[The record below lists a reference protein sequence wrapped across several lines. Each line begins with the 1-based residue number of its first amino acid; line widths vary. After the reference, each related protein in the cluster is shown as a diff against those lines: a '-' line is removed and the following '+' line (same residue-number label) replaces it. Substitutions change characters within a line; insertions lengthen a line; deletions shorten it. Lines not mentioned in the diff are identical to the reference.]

1 MEERS
6 NRRKI
11 VFILLLIGVPLVS
24 LFAFRFYQSSADQ
37 SSPAGRFAG
46 QRPGPNRQ
54 PGGAEGRPQRGGNR
68 GPGARQGR
76 PQLVEVATI
85 DRGTIRER
93 VSLVGSLKP
102 KQQVEV
108 IPKITGRLERIF
120 VDVGDPVREG
130 QLIAELEGEELAQ
143 QVLRADAALAVA
155 EATLAQREAELENA
169 RAEELRAADL
179 FAQGLLS
186 VQGQQTSETRARVV
200 QSQLA
205 LAEAQV
211 RQAEAALE
219 ELRIRQQQTQIRSPL
234 DGWVARRYVHP
245 GALVNPNTPM
255 VTVLQLS
262 TMVTQVSVPERD
274 FAKLR
279 VGNQATVVVDALDG
293 RSYEGHVARISPL
306 LDPTTRS
313 GSVEIEI
320 PNSDGQLK
328 AEMFA
333 RIQMDLGTD
342 RQVLLV
348 PRDAVI
354 LRGQQTGVNVLLSD
368 RVQFRPIETGASTE
382 QGIEVLAGVDAGTT
396 VITRGS
402 QGLKDGDLVVV
413 PGGQSALPT
422 PEDRS

>member
-1 MEERS
+1 MEAWR
-6 NRRKI
+6 NRQKTI
-11 VFILLLIGVPLVS
+11 LILLLIGVPLVS
-24 LFAFRFYQSSADQ
+24 LLAFRFYQSSVDQ
-37 SSPAGRFAG
+37 GRPAGRFAG
-46 QRPGPNRQ
+46 QQAGPNRQ
-54 PGGAEGRPQRGGNR
+54 SGGAEGRPQQGGNR
-68 GPGARQGR
+68 GLGARQGR

-85 DRGTIRER
+85 GQATIRER

-120 VDVGDPVREG
+120 VEVGDPVRKG

-169 RAEELRAADL
+169 RAEEERAADL
-179 FAQGLLS
+179 FAQGLMS
-186 VQGQQTSETRARVV
+186 VQMQQTTETRVRVV

-205 LAEAQV
+205 LAEALV
-211 RQAEAALE
+211 RQAKAALE

-245 GALVNPNTPM
+245 GALVNPNTPL
-255 VTVLQLS
+255 VNVLQLS
-262 TMVTQVSVPERD
+262 TMVVQVSVPERD
-274 FAKLR
+274 FAKLQ
-279 VGNQATVVVDALDG
+279 VGNQATVVIDALDG

-306 LDPTTRS
+306 LDPATRS

-320 PNSDGQLK
+320 LNSDGQLK

-342 RQVLLV
+342 RQALLM
-348 PRDAVI
+348 PRDALI

>member
-1 MEERS
+1 MAFGS
-6 NRRKI
+6 KRRRT
-11 VFILLLIGVPLVS
+11 VLILILIGLPLVS
-24 LFAFRFYQSSADQ
+24 LLAYRFYQASEGRGR
-37 SSPAGRFAG
+37 PVGRFVG
-46 QRPGPNRQ
+46 QRPGPNQRSSEA
-54 PGGAEGRPQRGGNR
+54 GGGPQRSGNR
-68 GPGARQGR
+68 RPGAGQGR

-102 KQQVEV
+102 KEQVEV

-130 QLIAELEGEELAQ
+130 QLLAELEGEELAQ
-143 QVLRADAALAVA
+143 QVLRADASLAVA
-155 EATLAQREAELENA
+155 EATRAQREAELENA
-169 RAEELRAADL
+169 RAEEKRAADL
-179 FAQGLLS
+179 FAQGLMS
-186 VQGQQTSETRARVV
+186 VQVQQTAETRARVV

-211 RQAEAALE
+211 RQAEAAHQ
-219 ELRIRQQQTQIRSPL
+219 ELRIRRQQTQIRSPL

-245 GALVNPNTPM
+245 GALVNPNTPL
-255 VTVLQLS
+255 VNVLRLS
-262 TMVTQVSVPERD
+262 TMVTHVSVPERD
-274 FAKLR
+274 FAKLQ
-279 VGNQATVVVDALDG
+279 VGNQATVAIDALGG
-293 RSYEGHVARISPL
+293 RSYEGRVARISPL
-306 LDPTTRS
+306 LDATTRS

-342 RQVLLV
+342 RQALLV

-354 LRGQQTGVNVLLSD
+354 LRGQQTGVNVLLTD

-382 QGIEVLAGVDAGTT
+382 QGIEVLAGVEAGTT
-396 VITRGS
+396 VITRGT
-402 QGLKDGDLVVV
+402 QGLQDGDLVSI
-413 PGGQSALPT
+413 PGRQSALPA

>member
-1 MEERS
+1 M
-6 NRRKI
+6 
-11 VFILLLIGVPLVS
+11 
-24 LFAFRFYQSSADQ
+24 
-37 SSPAGRFAG
+37 
-46 QRPGPNRQ
+46 
-54 PGGAEGRPQRGGNR
+54 
-68 GPGARQGR
+68 
-76 PQLVEVATI
+76 EVATI

-108 IPKITGRLERIF
+108 IAKITGRLERIF

-130 QLIAELEGEELAQ
+130 QLIAELEGAELAQ

-205 LAEAQV
+205 LAEALV

-219 ELRIRQQQTQIRSPL
+219 ELRIRRQQTQIRSPL

-274 FAKLR
+274 LAKLR
-279 VGNQATVVVDALDG
+279 VGNQATVVVDALEG

-413 PGGQSALPT
+413 PGRQSSLPT

>member
-1 MEERS
+1 MAFGSKRQ
-6 NRRKI
+6 RT
-11 VFILLLIGVPLVS
+11 VLILILIGLPLVS
-24 LFAFRFYQSSADQ
+24 LLAYRFYQASEGRGGPS
-37 SSPAGRFAG
+37 GRFAG
-46 QRPGPNRQ
+46 QRPGPNQRSSEAV
-54 PGGAEGRPQRGGNR
+54 GGPQRSGNR
-68 GPGARQGR
+68 RPGAGQGR
-76 PQLVEVATI
+76 PQLVEIATI

-102 KQQVEV
+102 KEQVEV
-108 IPKITGRLERIF
+108 IPRITGRLERIF

-130 QLIAELEGEELAQ
+130 QLLAELEGEELAQ
-143 QVLRADAALAVA
+143 QVLRADASLAVA

-169 RAEELRAADL
+169 RAEGKRAADL
-179 FAQGLLS
+179 FAQGLMS
-186 VQGQQTSETRARVV
+186 VQAQQTAETRARVV

-211 RQAEAALE
+211 RQAKAAHE

-245 GALVNPNTPM
+245 GALVNPNTPL
-255 VTVLQLS
+255 VNVLRLS

-274 FAKLR
+274 FAKLQ
-279 VGNQATVVVDALDG
+279 VGNQATVAIDALGG
-293 RSYEGHVARISPL
+293 RSYEGRVARISPL

-333 RIQMDLGTD
+333 RIQMDLGAD
-342 RQVLLV
+342 RQALLV

-354 LRGQQTGVNVLLSD
+354 LRGQQTGVNVLLTD

-382 QGIEVLAGVDAGTT
+382 QGIEVLAGVEAGTT
-396 VITRGS
+396 VITRGT
-402 QGLKDGDLVVV
+402 QGLQDGDLVST
-413 PGGQSALPT
+413 PGRQSALPE

>member
-1 MEERS
+1 M
-6 NRRKI
+6 K
-11 VFILLLIGVPLVS
+11 
-24 LFAFRFYQSSADQ
+24 
-37 SSPAGRFAG
+37 
-46 QRPGPNRQ
+46 
-54 PGGAEGRPQRGGNR
+54 
-68 GPGARQGR
+68 
-76 PQLVEVATI
+76 VATI

-108 IPKITGRLERIF
+108 IAKITGRLERIF

-130 QLIAELEGEELAQ
+130 QLIAELEGAELAQ

-205 LAEAQV
+205 LAEALV

-219 ELRIRQQQTQIRSPL
+219 ELRIRRQQTQIRSPL

-279 VGNQATVVVDALDG
+279 VGNQATVVVDALEG

-313 GSVEIEI
+313 GLVEIEI

-413 PGGQSALPT
+413 PGRQSALPT